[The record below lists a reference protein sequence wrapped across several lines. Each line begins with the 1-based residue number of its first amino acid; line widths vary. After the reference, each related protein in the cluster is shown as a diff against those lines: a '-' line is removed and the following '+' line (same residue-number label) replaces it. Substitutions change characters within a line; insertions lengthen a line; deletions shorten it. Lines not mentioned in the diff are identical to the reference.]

1 MDMLTSIQ
9 RFNGLVS
16 DSQQIP
22 FNGFGDHVAETQTFL
37 LLHYRVNARALIHNN
52 KKVLSRK
59 LYLCSM

>member
-16 DSQQIP
+16 DSHQIP
-22 FNGFGDHVAETQTFL
+22 FNGFGDHVAEAQTFL
-37 LLHYRVNARALIHNN
+37 LLHCRVNTGALIHNN
-52 KKVLSRK
+52 KKVLSRR